1 LYGLLLPCC
10 CITVVAFFSQFNEEL
25 ENSNDLLEAVFLAYA
40 ALLSSDEDMRK
51 LVANSN
57 LMRCL
62 NDGLTNTTAEVM

>member
-1 LYGLLLPCC
+1 MACC
-10 CITVVAFFSQFNEEL
+10 CLAAASLSLLAFFSQFNEEL